1 MADLDE
7 AFDVY
12 KLQKEAVQN
21 IDYFFTQRTVSE
33 EHEYFDKN
41 MNRQVKK
48 IKVTYNFL
56 ALNIPLVSNLIQN
69 KQPIGFIIEIH
80 GDNGYHYKGTTTCY
94 QGIIPSLMIQIKND
108 KRIFV
113 NINYTFAES
122 EQRNDETTR
131 KFISFIDIPRRYQT
145 VSESNTNTNTNN
157 DNTE

>member
-33 EHEYFDKN
+33 EHEYLDKN

-48 IKVTYNFL
+48 VKVTYNFL

-113 NINYTFAES
+113 NINYTFSES
-122 EQRNDETTR
+122 ENDENVR

-145 VSESNTNTNTNN
+145 VSESNTNN